1 MAEVEELEHEE
12 QNIEKRVRQKG
23 KHDKPKPWDD
33 DPNIDRWTIEKFDPA
48 WNPTGM
54 FETSSFSTLFP
65 QYREKYLQESWPRV
79 ESALKEYG
87 VACKLN
93 LVRLRFHFV
102 FVE

>member
-1 MAEVEELEHEE
+1 MAEVEELQQSE
-12 QNIEKRVRQKG
+12 QHLENKVSKKG
-23 KHDKPKPWDD
+23 KHRKPKPWDD

-54 FETSSFSTLFP
+54 LEVSTFSTLFP
-65 QYREKYLQESWPRV
+65 QYREKYLQDSWPRV

-93 LVRLRFHFV
+93 LVRPLSSM
-102 FVE
+102 